1 MAKILIVDDASADR
15 IQLERLVAQSGHTA
29 VCASSAEEALA
40 KARAELPA
48 LVFMDVNMPGTD
60 GFTAARQLSS
70 DPKTKNI
77 PVVFVTAK
85 NQKADRVFAQ
95 ILGARSFIS
104 KPYTPEQIKE
114 QLSGL

>member
-1 MAKILIVDDASADR
+1 MAKILIVDDAAADR
-15 IQLERLVAQSGHTA
+15 IQLERLVAQAGHTA
-29 VCASSAEEALA
+29 VSAASAEEALA
-40 KARAELPA
+40 KARNELPA

-60 GFTAARQLSS
+60 GFTAARQLAS

-77 PVVFVTAK
+77 PIVFVTAK

-104 KPYTPEQIKE
+104 KPYTPEQINE
-114 QLSGL
+114 QLSSL